1 MMRNIKLNNI
11 IVNLSK
17 ELKKIDVLL
26 QLKNNEKEV
35 KKKKGIKR

>member
-1 MMRNIKLNNI
+1 MLNNIKLNNI

-26 QLKNNEKEV
+26 QMKNNEKEV
-35 KKKKGIKR
+35 KKKKGTKR

>member
-1 MMRNIKLNNI
+1 MLSNIKLNNI

-26 QLKNNEKEV
+26 QMKNNEKEV
-35 KKKKGIKR
+35 KKKKGTKR